1 MTRFLKFSLWIAA
14 MAVGLGSS
22 TAKADFISTLGSWDG
37 NSAIHPFGEPFNTPS
52 YGQTVTVGSDNV
64 LDSFSFRMRVIG
76 GDPGD
81 TLSFKAYVMAWDG
94 AKASGPVLYQSS
106 VITIAPPS
114 TDAFTVFN
122 VSTGGISLA
131 SGNQYVLF
139 MSTLNDLSGSGTAT
153 EWGHI
158 DDNNAYTGGRFVFT
172 NTSSFAG
179 ITGSDWDNFIEGDL
193 AFTAGF
199 SASSL
204 NAVPAP
210 AGAVLFGLGLTGLG
224 GFRLLRRKNAVAA
237 R

>member
-1 MTRFLKFSLWIAA
+1 MTRYLKVSLWIAA

-37 NSAIHPFGEPFNTPS
+37 SSAVHPFGEPSNTPT

-94 AKASGPVLYQSS
+94 TKASGPVLYQSS
-106 VITIAPPS
+106 VLTIAPPS

-122 VSTGGISLA
+122 VNTGGVSLT

-158 DDNNAYTGGRFVFT
+158 DDNDAYTGGRFVFT
-172 NTSSFAG
+172 NTTSLAG
-179 ITGSDWDNFIEGDL
+179 ITGNDWDNFIEGDL

-199 SASSL
+199 SASNL

-224 GFRLLRRKNAVAA
+224 GFRLLRRKSERVAA
-237 R
+237 